1 VSDVEFCTSPVWT
14 SPTVSILPALHP
26 YPSIAP
32 PLELRYPLA
41 FTLTV
46 MRVVAAVVVL
56 ATVAGCSAPAVPAV
70 PPPMSSA
77 RPPGAAAPAAVGP
90 ADWPTYHHDN
100 ARTGVAGQLAPLGTL
115 GRGWQAR
122 LDGAVYGQPL
132 VIGEKVIAATEHNTV
147 YALAAG
153 DGHVLWSASLGKP
166 VPGSELPCGNIDPLG
181 ITSTPVYDQAS
192 GLVFVVAET
201 QGGRHTLAGV
211 DLASG
216 AIMLR
221 RALPPPLGD
230 EIAHQQRAAL
240 TVLDGWVYVAYG
252 GLFGDCGNYVGSVV
266 AAPTTGTGPLRSY
279 AVPTPRE
286 GGIWAPGGA
295 VVHHGRLL
303 YTVGNG
309 ESTQDYDHSDS
320 VLALTPALTLADSFS
335 PTQWRADNA
344 ADLDLGSMSPAVAG
358 EAVLALG
365 KSGVGYLLD
374 AARLGGIGGQL
385 TSSPLCQAFGA
396 TAVAGSTVY
405 LPCTDSTRAVDVDP
419 AGGLRLRWTAP
430 VPADGSPVVGG
441 GAVWVTDTDHGVL
454 YALDPATGV
463 PRQQINVGP
472 LPHFASP
479 TLSSTHAY
487 LGTTTGVLSINV
499 R

>member
-1 VSDVEFCTSPVWT
+1 MRSST
-14 SPTVSILPALHP
+14 
-26 YPSIAP
+26 
-32 PLELRYPLA
+32 LA
-41 FTLTV
+41 AMKAVT
-46 MRVVAAVVVL
+46 AVVVL
-56 ATVAGCSAPAVPAV
+56 ATVAGCSAPVVPSA

-77 RPPGAAAPAAVGP
+77 RPPGAAPPAVVGP

-115 GRGWQAR
+115 RRAWQAR

-147 YALAAG
+147 YALAAA

-166 VPGSELPCGNIDPLG
+166 VPGSDLPCGNIDPLG
-181 ITSTPVYDQAS
+181 ITGTPAYDQTT

-216 AIMLR
+216 AVMLR
-221 RALPPPLGD
+221 RALPPPRGD

-266 AAPTTGTGPLRSY
+266 AAPTTGTGPLRNY
-279 AVPTPRE
+279 AVPTTRE
-286 GGIWAPGGA
+286 AGIWAPGGA
-295 VVHHGRLL
+295 TVHNGRLL
-303 YTVGNG
+303 YSVGNG

-320 VLALTPALTLADSFS
+320 VLALTRELTLADSFS
-335 PTQWRADNA
+335 SPQWIADNA
-344 ADLDLGSMSPAVAG
+344 ADLDLGSMSPAVVG
-358 EAVLALG
+358 DRVLAVG
-365 KSGVGYLLD
+365 KRGDGYLLD
-374 AARLGGIGGQL
+374 ALRFGSIGGQL
-385 TSSPLCQAFGA
+385 TSRPLCQAFGGS
-396 TAVAGSTVY
+396 AVAGSTVY

-419 AGGLRLRWTAP
+419 AGGLRPRWRAA
-430 VPADGSPVVGG
+430 VPADGSPTVGG

-454 YALDPATGV
+454 YALDPMTGA
-463 PRQQINVGP
+463 PRQHIDVGA

-479 TLSSTHAY
+479 TLSATHAY
-487 LGTTTGVLSINV
+487 LGTTTGVVAINV

>member
-1 VSDVEFCTSPVWT
+1 
-14 SPTVSILPALHP
+14 
-26 YPSIAP
+26 
-32 PLELRYPLA
+32 
-41 FTLTV
+41 
-46 MRVVAAVVVL
+46 MRVVTAVILL
-56 ATVAGCSAPAVPAV
+56 ATVAGCSAPVVPPA

-77 RPPGAAAPAAVGP
+77 RPPGAAPPVAVGP

-115 GRGWQAR
+115 RRAWQAR

-132 VIGEKVIAATEHNTV
+132 VIGDRVVAATENNTV
-147 YALAAG
+147 YALAAA

-166 VPGSELPCGNIDPLG
+166 MSGSNLPCGNIDPLG
-181 ITSTPVYDQAS
+181 ITGTAAYDQNS

-216 AIMLR
+216 AVLLR
-221 RALPPPLGD
+221 RALPPPKGD

-252 GLFGDCGNYVGSVV
+252 GLFGDCGNYIGSVV

-279 AVPTPRE
+279 AVPTTRE
-286 GGIWAPGGA
+286 AGIWAPGGA
-295 VVHHGRLL
+295 AVRNGRLF
-303 YTVGNG
+303 YAVGNG

-320 VLALTPALTLADSFS
+320 VLALTPELTLADSFS
-335 PTQWRADNA
+335 SAQWIADNA
-344 ADLDLGSMSPAVAG
+344 ADLDLGSMSPVVVG
-358 EAVLALG
+358 DRVLAVG
-365 KSGVGYLLD
+365 KRGDGYLLD
-374 AARLGGIGGQL
+374 AVRLGGIGGQR
-385 TSSPLCQAFGA
+385 SVQPICEAYGGG
-396 TAVAGSTVY
+396 AVAGSTVY
-405 LPCTDSTRAVDVDP
+405 LPCADSTRAVDVDP
-419 AGGLRLRWTAP
+419 AGGLRLRWKAP

-463 PRQQINVGP
+463 PRQQIDVGA

-479 TLSSTHAY
+479 TLAGNHVY
-487 LGTTTGVLSINV
+487 LGTTSGVVSLSGS
-499 R
+499 